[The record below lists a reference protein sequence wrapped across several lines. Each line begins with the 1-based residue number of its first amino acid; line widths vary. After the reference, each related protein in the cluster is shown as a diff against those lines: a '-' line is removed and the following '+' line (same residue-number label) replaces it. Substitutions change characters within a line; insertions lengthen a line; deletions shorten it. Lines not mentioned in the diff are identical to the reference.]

1 MHEKDAAD
9 DNDEGGEILDE
20 EESAQIL
27 CTDTLDVERN
37 QQLADYNRTKMAEA
51 KLTKKQKKAA
61 DFRAGKGGK
70 KGDKAEGAGDV
81 PDEDLIEDGGAGS
94 GVDAAEASVTA
105 SKDQTTKKSKK
116 EKADKKSQEAQETAA
131 EADAIDTA
139 AAAATTTSAPAS
151 SSKKRKRAIGADE
164 DVSKSKDASP
174 EASASSKA
182 KGKKKAEADSEAV
195 APGEAAAS
203 SASRKLIVFVGN
215 MSFKSTTDEIQA
227 HFASH
232 CGEKPTV
239 RLLTTKSDPNK
250 LSKSKQ
256 KSIAKG
262 KASDTTVQSRG
273 CGFVE
278 FQTAQ
283 GLQKAL
289 GLHHM
294 LFGGRQI
301 NVELTAG
308 GGGNSEVRSAK
319 IKEKNKTL
327 NEERK
332 KLHQKYVEPAMEKKA
347 AAKSEAPQPP
357 KKKVKGGEV
366 GEAQWGKRAGDAGGA
381 GQDQP
386 VSKRKM
392 PRWMASGANAVRLAE

>member
-1 MHEKDAAD
+1 MLSLNVPECCS
-9 DNDEGGEILDE
+9 GGRSI
-20 EESAQIL
+20 
-27 CTDTLDVERN
+27 
-37 QQLADYNRTKMAEA
+37 DYNRTKMAEA

-61 DFRAGKGGK
+61 DFKAGKGGK
-70 KGDKAEGAGDV
+70 KRDKAEGAGDV
-81 PDEDLIEDGGAGS
+81 PDEDLIEDGGAGN
-94 GVDAAEASVTA
+94 GVDAADTSVTA
-105 SKDQTTKKSKK
+105 SKEKTTKKSKK
-116 EKADKKSQEAQETAA
+116 GKAGKERQEARETAA
-131 EADAIDTA
+131 GVDAVDTE
-139 AAAATTTSAPAS
+139 AAATAATTSAS
-151 SSKKRKRAIGADE
+151 SSKKRKRANGADE
-164 DVSKSKDASP
+164 DVSKSKDASG
-174 EASASSKA
+174 EAPASSKS
-182 KGKKKAEADSEAV
+182 KGKKKADADSESL
-195 APGEAAAS
+195 APDEAAAAN
-203 SASRKLIVFVGN
+203 ASRKLIVFVGN
-215 MSFKSTTDEIQA
+215 MSFKSTADEIQA

-308 GGGNSEVRSAK
+308 GGGNSEARSAK

-347 AAKSEAPQPP
+347 ATKAEAPQPP